1 MPKRKTSSKARSKP
15 AAHPL
20 ARAPRFDAMQQA
32 VRDFLVAA
40 GLDPQEHEGLAM
52 TPELVAR
59 AWAEEF
65 IDGYMTDPREIL
77 AERMPAPKGKGREMV
92 ALTGLDYQ
100 SACPHHLLP
109 YGGTA
114 HVAYLPGKDVVGFG
128 QMVQLLDCL
137 GHRLV
142 LQEDLA
148 RSVCDTLMEIVGARG
163 VGVVLEANQAC
174 LALRGGRRAGSR
186 AIAEAWGGDFADHA
200 ELRERFLSA
209 IRARS

>member
-1 MPKRKTSSKARSKP
+1 MPRRPKHSQV
-15 AAHPL
+15 PL
-20 ARAPRFDAMQQA
+20 WTTPARAPSFHGMQRA

-40 GLDPQEHEGLAM
+40 GLDPDKHRDLGM

-65 IDGYMTDPREIL
+65 IDGYMTDPREVL
-77 AERMPAPKGKGREMV
+77 RERMPAPKGKGREMV

-100 SACPHHLLP
+100 SSCPHHLLP

-114 HVAYLPGKDVVGFG
+114 HIAYLPGKDVIGFG

-148 RSVCDTLMEIVGARG
+148 RSICDTLMEVVGARG
-163 VGVVLEANQAC
+163 VGVVLEASQSC
-174 LALRGGRRAGSR
+174 LALRGGRRAGSK
-186 AIAEAWGGDFADHA
+186 AVAEAWSGAFAEEA
-200 ELRERFLSA
+200 ELRERFFAA
-209 IRARS
+209 IRGRT

>member
-1 MPKRKTSSKARSKP
+1 MPKHPKKP
-15 AAHPL
+15 QPPAWTEV
-20 ARAPRFDAMQQA
+20 RAPSFEGMQKA

-40 GLDPQEHEGLAM
+40 GLDPDKHRDLGM

-92 ALTGLDYQ
+92 ALTGLDFQ
-100 SACPHHLLP
+100 SSCPHHLLP

-114 HVAYLPGKDVVGFG
+114 HVAYLPGKDVIGFG

-148 RSVCDTLMEIVGARG
+148 RSVADTLMQVIGARG
-163 VGVVLEANQAC
+163 VGVILEAKQAC
-174 LALRGGRRAGSR
+174 LALRGGRRSSSK
-186 AIAEAWGGDFADHA
+186 AIAEAWAGDFAESA
-200 ELRERFLSA
+200 ELRERFLAA
-209 IRARS
+209 IRTRA

>member
-1 MPKRKTSSKARSKP
+1 MPKRKSKP
-15 AAHPL
+15 KSAAAPSAPL
-20 ARAPRFDAMQQA
+20 VRAPRFEAMQRA
-32 VRDFLVAA
+32 VSDFLVAA

-77 AERMPAPKGKGREMV
+77 AERMPAPKGKGGEMV

-109 YGGTA
+109 YGGVA
-114 HVAYLPGKDVVGFG
+114 HVAYLPGRHVIGFG

-148 RSVCDTLMEIVGARG
+148 RAVSDALMEIVGARG
-163 VGVVLEANQAC
+163 VGVVLEAKQAC
-174 LALRGGRRAGSR
+174 LALRGGRRAGST
-186 AIAEAWGGDFADHA
+186 AIAEAWGGEFARSA
-200 ELRERFLSA
+200 ELRERFLSS
-209 IRARS
+209 IRSRG